1 LQHRSLPERKGGGGM
16 GFMKLTE
23 LLLLNFRC
31 VAHFIVLIFIQQEKY
46 SMLNFQLKRLLRL
59 KQLLI
64 INYSLLIILS
74 SCSIQQKIS
83 RSAKQVINDSSL
95 LTAHVGIS
103 IYEPAT
109 GKYWYN
115 YQGDK
120 YFVPASNTKIPT
132 CYAAMKYL
140 GDSLVGLRYGFPEE
154 DKLKSQFLIVQPTGD
169 PTFLHEDYKKHPVF
183 DFLENK
189 IVKENFKPGLL
200 DTIWKDQRWGSGWAW
215 NDYQETYMA
224 ERSSFPIYGNIV
236 TIKLVDSQN
245 RVVKGKIEGF
255 EWLNLFSTGDTYFDS
270 ILNWSIQNRP
280 RKNLLEPSPSID
292 VARDIASN
300 LFSVTH
306 ASRPFSQKAIS
317 FFTASGFP
325 TLDILKYKFK
335 KEFGVAWPEG
345 KKNMYGY
352 IDPYSDFGRFQMT
365 KWNIIHS
372 QATDSLL
379 KPMMHRSDNF
389 FAEQSLLMVSNERL
403 GIMNDAKII
412 DTLLKTDFKDLPQK
426 PRWVDGSGLSRYNL
440 FTPQDFV
447 AILNKMKNEFGMER
461 IKVILPTGGEG
472 TISSYYKADSNYI
485 FVKTGTLSGVVAL
498 SGFLYTKKGK
508 LLIFSTLVNNHQA
521 SATAVRRAVEKFLQG
536 IRQNF

>member
-1 LQHRSLPERKGGGGM
+1 
-16 GFMKLTE
+16 
-23 LLLLNFRC
+23 
-31 VAHFIVLIFIQQEKY
+31 
-46 SMLNFQLKRLLRL
+46 MLNAHIKKFFSLR
-59 KQLLI
+59 QLLI
-64 INYSLLIILS
+64 IVSSLLILT
-74 SCSIQQKIS
+74 SCSFQKQIS
-83 RSAKQVINDSSL
+83 KSARQLVLSDSSL
-95 LTAHVGIS
+95 LTAHIGIS

-132 CYAAMKYL
+132 CYVAMKYL
-140 GDSLVGLRYGFPEE
+140 GDSLVGLRVTEYENHI
-154 DKLKSQFLIVQPTGD
+154 FLFGNGD
-169 PTFLHEDYKKHPVF
+169 PTFLHGDFKNHPIYN
-183 DFLENK
+183 FLRTLNQSTK
-189 IVKENFKPGLL
+189 SIFFGSGGLWQETGL
-200 DTIWKDQRWGSGWAW
+200 GSGWSW
-215 NDYQETYMA
+215 NDYDADYMA
-224 ERSSFPIYGNIV
+224 ERSQFPIYGNVVSFSGKAGDIKV
-236 TIKLVDSQN
+236 TPNYFNSHIEQYSTPKSMLSRVERKQFNNDFKTFSYGNSIRTIQVPFITSDTLSFKLLIDTL
-245 RVVKGKIEGF
+245 KINKWVAPGLAPPIMSDAEK
-255 EWLNLFSTGDTYFDS
+255 
-270 ILNWSIQNRP
+270 II
-280 RKNLLEPSPSID
+280 RKYVL
-292 VARDIASN
+292 
-300 LFSVTH
+300 
-306 ASRPFSQKAIS
+306 
-317 FFTASGFP
+317 
-325 TLDILKYKFK
+325 
-335 KEFGVAWPEG
+335 
-345 KKNMYGY
+345 
-352 IDPYSDFGRFQMT
+352 
-365 KWNIIHS
+365 HS
-372 QATDSLL
+372 QPTDSLL

-389 FAEQSLLMVSNERL
+389 FAEQSLLMVSNELL
-403 GIMNDAKII
+403 GVMNDAKII

>member
-1 LQHRSLPERKGGGGM
+1 
-16 GFMKLTE
+16 
-23 LLLLNFRC
+23 
-31 VAHFIVLIFIQQEKY
+31 
-46 SMLNFQLKRLLRL
+46 MLNVYLKKLSNLT
-59 KQLLI
+59 QLLI
-64 INYSLLIILS
+64 INYSLLILT
-74 SCSIQQKIS
+74 SCSVPQKIS
-83 RSAKQVINDSSL
+83 RSANNLVLKDSSL

-109 GKYWYN
+109 GKYWFN

-140 GDSLVGLRYGFPEE
+140 GDSL
-154 DKLKSQFLIVQPTGD
+154 KSYMVSENDTLLIITPSGD
-169 PTFLHEDYKKHPVF
+169 PTLLHPDFKNQFAF
-183 DFLENK
+183 DFLKRSKKK
-189 IVKENFKPGLL
+189 IYTVDLN
-200 DTIWKDQRWGSGWAW
+200 WKSQALGSGWSW
-215 NDYQETYMA
+215 NDYNESYMA
-224 ERSSFPIYGNIV
+224 ERSPMPLYGNLIKWLQEKSSANKSEPIIV
-236 TIKLVDSQN
+236 YSIPEVNWPVNFSSISAKTFNVKRKLGQN
-245 RVVKGKIEGF
+245 EF
-255 EWLNLFSTGDTYFDS
+255 ELIQGTEDFKEIDIPFVTHGISSTNELLIDT
-270 ILNWSIQNRP
+270 LKRQVT
-280 RKNLLEPSPSID
+280 L
-292 VARDIASN
+292 SN
-300 LFSVTH
+300 LEF
-306 ASRPFSQKAIS
+306 
-317 FFTASGFP
+317 
-325 TLDILKYKFK
+325 LDKLFK
-335 KEFGVAWPEG
+335 KGELVSQF
-345 KKNMYGY
+345 
-352 IDPYSDFGRFQMT
+352 
-365 KWNIIHS
+365 IHS
-372 QATDSLL
+372 QPTDSLL

-403 GIMNDAKII
+403 GVMNDAKII

-521 SATAVRRAVEKFLQG
+521 SATAVRRAVEKFIQG
-536 IRQNF
+536 VRNRY